1 MRKVTEKTF
10 KAYAKEAVKQLNTL
24 ELFAALRFTAVGV
37 EISLYRNGV
46 EVGRISIQ
54 DNGWVH
60 AEDLARDDEFEII
73 PEHDT
78 MKDLFKAVYITVN
91 GLLDN
96 GWFIQEES
104 EQVEEVT
111 DEPKQYFSVTFEKN
125 GIYSANIAH
134 ALKKSDVEAHYSKY
148 NNYVINE
155 AKGYEVEEAKRKHM
169 PIVEIESV
177 KEEAEKQ
184 EGRTITVTLHPEDE
198 EEEIT
203 ITYEDA
209 KGFHHVVGQEAL
221 EIEKSTD
228 GISIDKDH
236 VYIVIEFL
244 DGSEATFRRSSVVR
258 IAEEGHVLLERDPEP
273 TPEEADR
280 EVTYTDFKPEQD
292 YSEEEPKVENSKVKA
307 VAQYLSNKITGW
319 YENARID
326 YGVSGKFLSCK
337 AEGENGIRINWE
349 ENGKEY
355 TMVINWFTEY
365 TTEHLY
371 NIWMEQGVEVEEVK
385 PEPNKITDVKAFFDK
400 LVRSFDDAG
409 FGTSCKQ
416 LSKSEYSIH
425 AISSPN
431 GEVTITLNLNTGY
444 LWHSADVTV
453 YSGTDCI
460 IIDYAK
466 YSTEADF
473 IKAITEKVI
482 ASKREKEL
490 EKATKLF
497 ESTDSTDNKVRK
509 LRKEFKQWELLR
521 ERKKEADEAYEANY
535 KNKELE
541 KAADEAFKAAYKQYN
556 KIARMIAELINVDV
570 LDAKWM
576 LTSGKERV
584 KKILGL

>member
-46 EVGRISIQ
+46 EVGHISIQ

-78 MKDLFKAVYITVN
+78 MKDLFKAVYTTVN

-96 GWFIQEES
+96 GWFMQEEP

-134 ALKKSDVEAHYSKY
+134 AVKKSDVEAHYSKY
-148 NNYVINE
+148 NNCVIGE
-155 AKGYEVEEAKRKHM
+155 AKGYEVEEAERKHM
-169 PIVEIESV
+169 PIVEIEPV
-177 KEEAEKQ
+177 KEEAEEPQ
-184 EGRTITVTLHPEDE
+184 
-198 EEEIT
+198 
-203 ITYEDA
+203 
-209 KGFHHVVGQEAL
+209 
-221 EIEKSTD
+221 
-228 GISIDKDH
+228 
-236 VYIVIEFL
+236 
-244 DGSEATFRRSSVVR
+244 
-258 IAEEGHVLLERDPEP
+258 P

-280 EVTYTDFKPEQD
+280 EVTYIDFKPEQD
-292 YSEEEPKVENSKVKA
+292 YSEEEPKAENSKVKA
-307 VAQYLSNKITGW
+307 VAQYLNNKITGW

-326 YGVSGKFLSCK
+326 YGVNGKFLSCK

-371 NIWMEQGVEVEEVK
+371 NIWMEQGVEVEEVEK
-385 PEPNKITDVKAFFDK
+385 QPKEEEQQVVTIDNTQLFLKDFAKSLDA
-400 LVRSFDDAG
+400 AG
-409 FGTSCKQ
+409 FATSYKELYQGT
-416 LSKSEYSIH
+416 YSIH
-425 AISSPN
+425 AIADQGVMVDVGFNEGVPCK
-431 GEVTITLNLNTGY
+431 T
-444 LWHSADVTV
+444 SASAVV

-460 IIDYAK
+460 IIDCTK
-466 YSTEADF
+466 YNTEAEF

-482 ASKREKEL
+482 SASAKEKEL
-490 EKATKLF
+490 FKSFF

-509 LRKEFKQWELLR
+509 LRKEFKQWELLQER
-521 ERKKEADEAYEANY
+521 EKEADEAYEANY

-541 KAADEAFKAAYKQYN
+541 KAADEAFEVEYKQYD
-556 KIARMIAELINVDV
+556 KIARMIAELINVEV
-570 LDAKWM
+570 LTAKSM
-576 LTSGKERV
+576 LINRAERV

>member
-1 MRKVTEKTF
+1 MAIANYKSFITRLGKMICKNFTDSEFVKTEF
-10 KAYAKEAVKQLNTL
+10 
-24 ELFAALRFTAVGV
+24 
-37 EISLYRNGV
+37 
-46 EVGRISIQ
+46 
-54 DNGWVH
+54 
-60 AEDLARDDEFEII
+60 DDEFNSNTAYFTINGYSAWACI
-73 PEHDT
+73 YD
-78 MKDLFKAVYITVN
+78 DDDVITVYVASTHTVEIKID
-91 GLLDN
+91 GTQKDAMATAVRRIESLLDEAE
-96 GWFIQEES
+96 IKKAEIDKKAE
-104 EQVEEVT
+104 EEVNADKQ
-111 DEPKQYFSVTFEKN
+111 DEPT
-125 GIYSANIAH
+125 A
-134 ALKKSDVEAHYSKY
+134 
-148 NNYVINE
+148 
-155 AKGYEVEEAKRKHM
+155 
-169 PIVEIESV
+169 
-177 KEEAEKQ
+177 AEPQ
-184 EGRTITVTLHPEDE
+184 
-198 EEEIT
+198 
-203 ITYEDA
+203 
-209 KGFHHVVGQEAL
+209 
-221 EIEKSTD
+221 
-228 GISIDKDH
+228 
-236 VYIVIEFL
+236 
-244 DGSEATFRRSSVVR
+244 
-258 IAEEGHVLLERDPEP
+258 P

-280 EVTYTDFKPEQD
+280 EVTYIDFKPEQD
-292 YSEEEPKVENSKVKA
+292 YSEEQPTAENSKVKA